1 MTRYL
6 GSRILQALGVLWAA
20 FTISFVVLFLLP
32 SDPVSIAVDSA
43 VNSGAT
49 IDQAAVE
56 QLQARYGLDQPVWV
70 QYWHALTSAIRGD
83 FGSSLV
89 TGQSVTDAI
98 AAAVPGTLALASAAL
113 VLAVLL
119 GTTVAFLATYT
130 RLTWLRSLLF
140 SLPPLGVAVP
150 TFWVGLILLQ
160 LFSFRLKLFPAFGD
174 GGLTHLALPAIT
186 LALPTG
192 AVIAQVLAASLQTTW
207 RQPFIEA
214 ARAKG
219 ASRWQIQTRH
229 ALRLSS
235 IPAFTIAGVLVGNLL
250 AGSVVVE
257 TVFSRAGLGR
267 LTQTSVMA
275 QDIPV
280 VQGIVV
286 FSSLV
291 FVLVN
296 LTVDLLYP
304 LIDPRIV
311 DAGRRGAPRGP
322 TPADAPSP
330 GPDRSTS
337 EGRTRPQVE
346 SLDETPE
353 AKIHV

>member
-6 GSRILQALGVLWAA
+6 GSRVLQAIGVLWAA
-20 FTISFVVLFLLP
+20 FTVSFVVLYLLP
-32 SDPVSIAVDSA
+32 SDPVSMAVDSA
-43 VNSGAT
+43 AASGAA
-49 IDQAAVE
+49 IDADAVA

-70 QYWHALTSAIRGD
+70 QYWNALTAAVRGD
-83 FGSSLV
+83 FGTSIS

-98 AAAVPGTLALASAAL
+98 ASAVPGTLALAFTAL
-113 VLAVLL
+113 VLAVVF
-119 GTTVAFLATYT
+119 GTAVAFLATYT
-130 RLTWLRSLLF
+130 RSTRLRSLLF

-160 LFSFRLKLFPAFGD
+160 VFSFRLTLFPAFGD
-174 GGLTHLALPAIT
+174 GGLSHLVLPAIT

-192 AVIAQVLAASLQTTW
+192 AVIAQVLAASLQSTW

-235 IPAFTIAGVLVGNLL
+235 IPAFTIAGVLVGTLL

-267 LTQTSVMA
+267 LTQMSVMA

-280 VQGIVV
+280 VQGVVV

-296 LTVDLLYP
+296 LAVDLLYP

-311 DAGRRGAPRGP
+311 DGGRRAAGRRGSAAGGAPNS
-322 TPADAPSP
+322 PSP
-330 GPDRSTS
+330 ISTNPNATS
-337 EGRTRPQVE
+337 Q
-346 SLDETPE
+346 DETVE
-353 AKIHV
+353 VKAHV